1 MAQYE
6 KLEVMKREQ
15 PGSQAARLLRK
26 EGSIPAN
33 FYYTGKDNINLAIDL
48 TSLITPN

>member
-15 PGSQAARLLRK
+15 PGSQAARALRK
-26 EGSIPAN
+26 EGIIPVN
-33 FYYTGKDNINLAIDL
+33 FYYTGEDNINLEIGRAHV
-48 TSLITPN
+48 